1 MQHAVRLAPQ
11 TWMQSATTQRL
22 LVALTAGGA
31 EVRFVGGCVRDA
43 IAGRPVSDIDV
54 ATPDP
59 PDRVVDLLTSAGLH
73 AVPTGVAHGTVTAVV
88 DGHPYEV
95 TTLRHDVETF
105 GRHARVA
112 FTDDWQADAARRD
125 FTMNALSCRP
135 DGAVFDPFDGIA
147 DLRAGR
153 IRFVGDARRR
163 IAEDVLRLL
172 RFFRFYAWYG
182 TPPPDAEGLAACRE
196 AAPML
201 AGLSAERVRRE
212 FLRLLEAPDP
222 MPALRAMDQA
232 GILMHLLPEPHRLA
246 RLAALVDLE
255 RARDETDPVRRL
267 AALVQMAPDAVDA
280 LALRLRLSN
289 GERRRL
295 VDAARF
301 WAATGVERALGDDV
315 AAMRRRLYR
324 DGADRYRD
332 LAYLGAA
339 EGGEAVRLLS
349 ARLEE
354 ARAWTVPRLPINGR
368 DAAEVGVTAGPA
380 VGAALRAVEAWWME
394 RDFRPD
400 REACL
405 AELRSLAVRG
415 SAAAG
420 G

>member
-22 LVALTAGGA
+22 LAALTAGGA
-31 EVRFVGGCVRDA
+31 EVRFVGGRVRDA

-59 PDRVVDLLTSAGLH
+59 PDRVVDLLTAAGLH
-73 AVPTGVAHGTVTAVV
+73 AVPTGIAHGTVTAIV

-125 FTMNALSCRP
+125 FTMNALSSRT

-182 TPPPDAEGLAACRE
+182 APPPDAEGMAACRE

-232 GILMHLLPEPHRLA
+232 GILVHLLPEPHRLT

-267 AALVQMAPDAVDA
+267 AALVEMTPDAVDA

-301 WAATGVERALGDDV
+301 WGATGVERALGDDA
-315 AAMRRRLYR
+315 AAMRRRLYH

-332 LAYLGAA
+332 LAYLDAA
-339 EGGEAVRLLS
+339 EGGEAARLLP

-368 DAAEVGVTAGPA
+368 DAAEAGVAAGPA

-405 AELRSLAVRG
+405 VARG
-415 SAAAG
+415 GAAAG

>member
-1 MQHAVRLAPQ
+1 MQHAVPLAPQ
-11 TWMQSATTQRL
+11 PWMQSAATRHL
-22 LVALTAGGA
+22 LAALTAGGA

-43 IAGRPVSDIDV
+43 IAGRPVSDIDL

-59 PDRVVDLLTSAGLH
+59 PDRVVDLLHAADLH
-73 AVPTGVAHGTVTAVV
+73 AVPTGIAHGTVTAIV

-135 DGAVFDPFDGIA
+135 DGTVFDPFGGID

-153 IRFVGDARRR
+153 VRFVGDARRR

-172 RFFRFYAWYG
+172 RFFRFHAWYG
-182 TPPPDAEGLAACRE
+182 RPPPDAEGLAACRE

-212 FLRLLEAPDP
+212 FLRLLQAPDP
-222 MPALRAMDQA
+222 IPALRVMDEA
-232 GILMHLLPEPHRLA
+232 GILVHLLPQPYCLA
-246 RLAALVDLE
+246 RLSALVDLE
-255 RARDETDPVRRL
+255 RAGGETDAVRRL
-267 AALVQMAPDAVDA
+267 AALVDMAPDAVDA
-280 LALRLRLSN
+280 FAHRLRLSN

-295 VDAARF
+295 LDAARF
-301 WAATGVERALGDDV
+301 RAATGGERALGDDA
-315 AAMRRRLYR
+315 AAMRRRLYH
-324 DGADRYRD
+324 DGAERYRD
-332 LAYLGAA
+332 LAYLDAA
-339 EGGEAVRLLS
+339 EDGEAARLL
-349 ARLEE
+349 ARRLEA
-354 ARAWTVPRLPINGR
+354 ARSWTAPRLPINGR
-368 DAAEVGVTAGPA
+368 DAAEAGVTAGPA
-380 VGAALRAVEAWWME
+380 VGAALRAVETWWME

-405 AELRSLAVRG
+405 AELRSIAARG
-415 SAAAG
+415 AAAG
-420 G
+420 GG